1 MTSGYLAG
9 KAIADVKDRGGSMV
23 KSNLALYKSMLDSSF
38 VIKDLMKHKEMP
50 RFLHA
55 NSQNLFVSYPKL
67 ISKAAQSF
75 VRVDGTSKLDKEKAT
90 SAAFLKARSRWGLIS
105 DAVRLA
111 RAWR

>member
-1 MTSGYLAG
+1 RSYGL
-9 KAIADVKDRGGSMV
+9 SMAAA
-23 KSNLALYKSMLDSSF
+23 KPETRHPIPIEMDS
-38 VIKDLMKHKEMP
+38 
-50 RFLHA
+50 
-55 NSQNLFVSYPKL
+55 LFVSYPKL

-75 VRVDGTSKLDKEKAT
+75 VRVDGNSKLDKEKAT

>member
-1 MTSGYLAG
+1 
-9 KAIADVKDRGGSMV
+9 
-23 KSNLALYKSMLDSSF
+23 
-38 VIKDLMKHKEMP
+38 
-50 RFLHA
+50 
-55 NSQNLFVSYPKL
+55 L